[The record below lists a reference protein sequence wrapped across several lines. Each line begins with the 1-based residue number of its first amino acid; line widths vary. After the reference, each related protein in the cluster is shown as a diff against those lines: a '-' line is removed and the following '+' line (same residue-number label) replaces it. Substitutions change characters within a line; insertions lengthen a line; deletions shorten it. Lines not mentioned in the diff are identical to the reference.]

1 MGLETATY
9 IDGLNAAWP
18 LGTDDKGQ
26 GDNHLRLVKSA
37 IKSTFPNITGAVTAS
52 HTELFQSAPVIADG
66 RAPSHVS
73 H

>member
-26 GDNHLRLVKSA
+26 GTTICALSSRRSSPRSPTLPALSRPA
-37 IKSTFPNITGAVTAS
+37 I
-52 HTELFQSAPVIADG
+52 
-66 RAPSHVS
+66 PS
-73 H
+73 